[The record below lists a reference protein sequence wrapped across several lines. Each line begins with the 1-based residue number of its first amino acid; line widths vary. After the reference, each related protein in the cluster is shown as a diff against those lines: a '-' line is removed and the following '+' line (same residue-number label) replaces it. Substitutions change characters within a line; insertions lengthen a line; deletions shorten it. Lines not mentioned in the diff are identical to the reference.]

1 MMLSEL
7 INESINAPDVEIRGI
22 SDDSRLIDEGYLF
35 FAIKGEHFDGR
46 NFVGAAI
53 EAGAAAIVSDVPAPV
68 IPDKSVPVLEVE
80 HLQEKL
86 GDYASRF
93 FGEPSR
99 NVTVVAVTGTNGK
112 TSFTHL
118 LAQAMNTNGMSCGLI
133 GTMGFGVPGRLR
145 EAGLTTPA
153 AIDLQRRIKELS
165 NAGCDVVALEASSH
179 GLRQG
184 RLNGTAVDVAVLT
197 NITHDHLDY
206 HNSITEYR
214 KAKQTLFCFESL
226 QQAVINLDDDFSG
239 ELIAGL
245 DENVGIVG
253 FSLDS
258 KTAEVLLQSIVYTEF
273 GFEAKF
279 NIANNLV
286 EVKVPLFGLF
296 NLQNVLAVAATLF
309 SLDWTV
315 KDIERAL
322 SALSPIVGRM
332 DVVRRE
338 GKPTIFID
346 YAHTPDALEKSLSAI
361 HEHFPGAPVC
371 CLFGCGGD
379 RDTDKRSVMGTI
391 ASKLADRIVL
401 TSDNPRSEDPESI
414 INAIK
419 EGVTTKDF
427 VVLVD
432 RRTAIL
438 NAIGSAKAGDVVLIA
453 GKGHEDYQELGSG
466 RVPFS
471 DYAVIREALDLT
483 IVPVTHGKET

>member
-7 INESINAPDVEIRGI
+7 INESIEAHDVEIMGI
-22 SDDSRLIDEGYLF
+22 SDDSRLIQQGYLF
-35 FAIKGEHFDGR
+35 CAVKGEQFDGR
-46 NFVGAAI
+46 NFVSGAI
-53 EAGAAAIVSDVPAPV
+53 KAGAAAIVSDVPAPV
-68 IPDKSVPVLEVE
+68 LPDMSVPVLEVE
-80 HLQEKL
+80 FLQEKL

-93 FGEPSR
+93 YGDPSR
-99 NVTVVAVTGTNGK
+99 NVTVIAVTGTNGK
-112 TSFTHL
+112 TSFTHM
-118 LAQAMNTNGMSCGLI
+118 LAQAMNSSGMSCGLI

-153 AIDLQRRIKELS
+153 AVDLQRRIKELV
-165 NAGCDVVALEASSH
+165 NAGCEVVALEASSH

-197 NITHDHLDY
+197 NVTHDHLDY
-206 HNSITEYR
+206 HNTITEYR

-245 DENVGIVG
+245 NENVGVVG

-258 KTAEVLLQSIVYTEF
+258 KTAEVLLHSIVYTEF
-273 GFEAKF
+273 GIEAKF
-279 NIANNLV
+279 KIANNPV

-322 SALSPIVGRM
+322 SALTPIAGRM

-361 HEHFPGAPVC
+361 REHFPGTRVC

-379 RDTDKRSVMGTI
+379 RDTDKRSIMGAI
-391 ASKLADRIVL
+391 ASTLADRVVL
-401 TSDNPRSEDPESI
+401 TSDNPRSEDPQSI
-414 INAIK
+414 INAIR
-419 EGVTTKDF
+419 EGVTTKEL

-432 RRTAIL
+432 RREAIL
-438 NAIGSAKAGDVVLIA
+438 NAIGAARAGEVVLIA
-453 GKGHEDYQELGSG
+453 GKGHEDYQELDSG

-471 DYAVIREALDLT
+471 DYAVIREALDLM